1 VRFTAPLG
9 NLRSSEN
16 DEGQIDANPVI
27 NDTLAQ
33 AMPVSHKAQSHK
45 EQGFTR
51 RTYKTRSLGSA
62 QWMSLR
68 GSAPPCENSGVLVSE
83 HRTIKSRVSHG
94 ATKARSLGSVRWMS
108 LRGSAPP
115 CENSGVLV
123 SEHRTIKSRVSH
135 GATKARSLGS
145 VRWMSLRGSAPR
157 CENCIVLVV
166 IALVVFEKPDRK
178 LPASTSLP
186 LLLRPSV
193 DAIRTPP
200 KL

>member
-108 LRGSAPP
+108 LRGSAP
-115 CENSGVLV
+115 
-123 SEHRTIKSRVSH
+123 
-135 GATKARSLGS
+135 
-145 VRWMSLRGSAPR
+145 R